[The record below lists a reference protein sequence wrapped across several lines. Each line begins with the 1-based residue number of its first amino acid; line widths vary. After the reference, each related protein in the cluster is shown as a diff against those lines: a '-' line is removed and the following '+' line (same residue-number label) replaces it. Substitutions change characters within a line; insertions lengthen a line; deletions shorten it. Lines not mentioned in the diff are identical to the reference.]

1 MVLGFVIGG
10 LALLGVLLF
19 IVPAVVAAAVRGPLN
34 ARIAK
39 RYREEEIL
47 SRDLMANSF
56 GLQSKGVFQVRGNGA
71 LVLTRGGLH
80 FFMLL
85 REEELRIPL
94 DAILEAGLVRAHLG
108 KTVGRKLLK
117 VRFLRDGAEDA
128 VAWYVRDPAA
138 WESKLRELRRRA

>member
-1 MVLGFVIGG
+1 
-10 LALLGVLLF
+10 VLLF
-19 IVPAVVAAAVRGPLN
+19 IVPGIVAAAVKGPLN
-34 ARIAK
+34 ARIA
-39 RYREEEIL
+39 RHYREEEL
-47 SRDLMANSF
+47 LARDLMANSF

-85 REEELRIPL
+85 RAEDLRIPL
-94 DAILEAGLVRAHLG
+94 DAILETSLVRSHLG

-117 VRFLRDGAEDA
+117 VRFIKDGAEDA

-138 WESKLRELRRRA
+138 WESKLRELRRGA